1 MSRKLEDYLP
11 PVREDGLI
19 TDKAVSFGSTLG
31 VTGMTTL
38 TGGLIG
44 GVQTLTGAGAV
55 NLTTLVTS
63 VVTTGANA
71 LTLADGTVGQVK
83 IISMVTDGG
92 DGTLTPTNF
101 ANGTTITF
109 NDVGDTVMLVFVG
122 TKWALVSNTGATI
135 A

>member
-11 PVREDGLI
+11 PVQEDGLI
-19 TDKAVSFGSTLG
+19 TNKTVSFGSTLA

-55 NLTTLVTS
+55 NLTTLITS

>member
-1 MSRKLEDYLP
+1 
-11 PVREDGLI
+11 
-19 TDKAVSFGSTLG
+19 
-31 VTGMTTL
+31 MTTL

>member
-19 TDKAVSFGSTLG
+19 TDKAVSFGSTLA

-55 NLTTLVTS
+55 NLTTLITS